1 MHPHAVFVLVRIE
14 ELGVVRVRES
24 ELPHAAGI
32 GVGVDVLELDLIA
45 TLAADLGPQI
55 VHVGMYRA
63 GRCDSFSLIV
73 GCPLID
79 FFLDDFTF
87 FISSDRLTLRFNRL
101 CSTS

>member
-45 TLAADLGPQI
+45 TLAADLGQQI
-55 VHVGMYRA
+55 VHVGVHRPELVLDGVEFLPNVGEPH
-63 GRCDSFSLIV
+63 GRGV
-73 GCPLID
+73 
-79 FFLDDFTF
+79 TY
-87 FISSDRLTLRFNRL
+87 ISPVLEREKKWSQN
-101 CSTS
+101 